1 MYIYA
6 YIYICIYINVVDIIN
21 IIYTSMFESKTERPI
36 KPFLDQMSACQPPC
50 LVDEKK
56 LAFLFLTMF

>member
-1 MYIYA
+1 MHIY
-6 YIYICIYINVVDIIN
+6 IYINVVDIIN
-21 IIYTSMFESKTERPI
+21 IIYTMFESKTERPI
-36 KPFLDQMSACQPPC
+36 KLFLDQMSACQPPC